1 MPVPIIAAGAA
12 AVAARLAA
20 KKAAQELAKKA
31 AKAATA
37 KTAQIAKNSVKTK
50 PARKQVGNPPNN
62 TKAWEDYIGSVS
74 RGAPGRGPA
83 GKAKATRVANS
94 KIAKKTVPSAKEP
107 SRIPEVPAR
116 ATVKI
121 NSAKTTRVVRVSPKT
136 VTSSSTSAVK
146 KVARKAAPKDGLET
160 RGAKPTTRE
169 RINRA
174 RDLQWDKA
182 ERSYDAGNEMMYT
195 GLRSYPKGFEKSV
208 ARGPGK
214 KNVRKRD
221 AIRAEANKN
230 LPVQINSAN
239 SSASR
244 TSGNMFRGTDL
255 LKANNARALKA
266 ANRTRS
272 GKPAKKK

>member
-1 MPVPIIAAGAA
+1 MPVPIIAGAAA

-31 AKAATA
+31 VKKTVVKAAS
-37 KTAQIAKNSVKTK
+37 KNVKVK
-50 PARKQVGNPPNN
+50 PAAKQVG
-62 TKAWEDYIGSVS
+62 
-74 RGAPGRGPA
+74 
-83 GKAKATRVANS
+83 
-94 KIAKKTVPSAKEP
+94 
-107 SRIPEVPAR
+107 
-116 ATVKI
+116 
-121 NSAKTTRVVRVSPKT
+121 
-136 VTSSSTSAVK
+136 AVK
-146 KVARKAAPKDGLET
+146 KVTRKAAPNTGLET
-160 RGAKPTTRE
+160 RGAKPTRIE

-208 ARGPGK
+208 ARGAGK

-272 GKPAKKK
+272 GKPTKKK

>member
-12 AVAARLAA
+12 AIAARLAA
-20 KKAAQELAKKA
+20 KKAAQQLAKKA
-31 AKAATA
+31 AS

-50 PARKQVGNPPNN
+50 PARKPVGNPPNL
-62 TKAWEDYIGSVS
+62 ARAEGRQIDSVA
-74 RGAPGRGPA
+74 RGGGVKGPLGKTRDRRVFTSNA
-83 GKAKATRVANS
+83 GKG
-94 KIAKKTVPSAKEP
+94 KIDVRKPARMPDE
-107 SRIPEVPAR
+107 PAR

-121 NSAKTTRVVRVSPKT
+121 NSAKTTRVVRVNPKK
-136 VTSSSTSAVK
+136 VTSSSTASVK
-146 KVARKAAPKDGLET
+146 RVTRKAAPKAGLET

-182 ERSYDAGNEMMYT
+182 EKNYDAGNEMMYT

-214 KNVRKRD
+214 KNTRKRD
-221 AIRAEANKN
+221 AIRSEANKD
-230 LPVQINSAN
+230 LPIQINSAR
-239 SSASR
+239 SFASPS
-244 TSGNMFRGTDL
+244 SGNMFRGTDI

-272 GKPAKKK
+272 GKSAKKK

>member
-12 AVAARLAA
+12 AIAARLAA
-20 KKAAQELAKKA
+20 KKAAQQLAKKA
-31 AKAATA
+31 AS
-37 KTAQIAKNSVKTK
+37 KTAQIAKNSVVKK
-50 PARKQVGNPPNN
+50 PARKPIGNQPNM
-62 TKAWEDYIGSVS
+62 TKALEEQLSSAS
-74 RGAPGRGPA
+74 RGGVGRGTL
-83 GKAKATRVANS
+83 GKAKTARKFTG
-94 KIAKKTVPSAKEP
+94 SAGKGKMDVRKP
-107 SRIPEVPAR
+107 ARMPDKPAR

-121 NSAKTTRVVRVSPKT
+121 NSAKTTRVVRVNPKT

-146 KVARKAAPKDGLET
+146 RVTRKAAPKTGLET
-160 RGAKPTTRE
+160 RGAKPTARE

-182 ERSYDAGNEMMYT
+182 ERSYDAGNEMRYT
-195 GLRSYPKGFEKSV
+195 GLVSSDKGMV
-208 ARGPGK
+208 AARGAGK
-214 KNVRKRD
+214 KNMRKRD
-221 AIRAEANKN
+221 AIRTEASKN

-244 TSGNMFRGTDL
+244 TSGNIFRGTDI

-266 ANRTRS
+266 ANRTRA